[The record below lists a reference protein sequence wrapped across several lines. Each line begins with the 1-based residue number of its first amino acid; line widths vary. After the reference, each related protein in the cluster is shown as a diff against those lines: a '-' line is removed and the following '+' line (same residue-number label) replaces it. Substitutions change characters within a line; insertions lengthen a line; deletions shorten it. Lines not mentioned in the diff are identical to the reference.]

1 MNPNIK
7 RRGMLII
14 LSSPSGVGKTSISKA
29 ILARDLAI
37 RLSVSATTRSQRA
50 GEVEGKD
57 YFFLSQEQ
65 FKAHR
70 DNSDFIESALVY
82 GNYYG
87 TFRTFVDK
95 SLADGVDVMFDI
107 DWQGAQQ
114 LAQVYAQDM
123 VRIFVLPPSV
133 EQLETRLRDRKTDNE
148 EVIKYRMSN
157 VTNEISHWAEYE
169 YVVINEKLEDTIN
182 AIHAIIRSERLKR
195 RRQVD
200 IADFVQKLRMDSE
213 KYVFRS

>member
-1 MNPNIK
+1 
-7 RRGMLII
+7 MLII
-14 LSSPSGVGKTSISKA
+14 LSSPSGVGKTSISRVIIEKDA
-29 ILARDLAI
+29 AV
-37 RLSVSATTRSQRA
+37 RLSVSATTRLQRP
-50 GEVEGKD
+50 GEIEGKD
-57 YFFLSQEQ
+57 YFFLSQDQ
-65 FKAHR
+65 FQVHK

-87 TFRTFVDK
+87 TFKSFVDE
-95 SLADGVDVMFDI
+95 SLSDGVDVMFDI

-133 EQLETRLRDRKTDNE
+133 DQLEKRLRDRKTDDE
-148 EVIKYRMSN
+148 TVIKYRMSN

-169 YVVINEKLEDTIN
+169 YVVINEKLEDTTN

-195 RRQVD
+195 RRQTD
-200 IADFVQKLRMDSE
+200 IAEFVQKLRMDSE